1 MRIVYMGTPDF
12 AVNPLHALA
21 KAGYEVVGVVTQPDK
36 PKGRGKTMLPT
47 PVKEEAM
54 KHGFSVFQPLKVRD
68 PEFLSILKELAP
80 DIIVVAAFGQIIPKS
95 ILDMPKYGCIN
106 IHASLLPKYRGAAPI
121 QQAVIDGEKESGVTI
136 MRMATGL
143 DTGDMISKIV
153 VPLADDETGGS
164 LFDKL
169 AEAGGRLL
177 IDTLPHIFDGT
188 AVYEKQPEES
198 PTPYAGMITK
208 QMGMMD
214 FSKSAMELE
223 RLVRGLN
230 PWPSAFTYFNGKTLK
245 VWESF
250 VAGDDELLD
259 CEAKQTEPGTV
270 VKTDKKG
277 IYVACGDGV
286 LVLSAVQLEGKKRMD
301 ADAFL
306 RGCRIEAGNRFT
318 DKKE

>member
-1 MRIVYMGTPDF
+1 MKIVYMGTPDF

-21 KAGYEVVGVVTQPDK
+21 EAGYEVAGVVTKPDK

-47 PVKEEAM
+47 PVKEEAL
-54 KHGFSVFQPLKVRD
+54 KHGFPVYQPVKVRD
-68 PEFLSILKELAP
+68 PEFLQVLEKLEP

-95 ILDMPKYGCIN
+95 ILELPKYGCIN

-136 MRMATGL
+136 MRMGTGL
-143 DTGDMISKIV
+143 DTGDMISRIV
-153 VPLADDETGGS
+153 VPIAKDETGGT

-169 AEAGGRLL
+169 AEAGAKLL
-177 IDTLPHIFDGT
+177 VETLPHIFDGT

-208 QMGMMD
+208 QMGLIN
-214 FSKSAMELE
+214 FGKSAAELE

-230 PWPSAFTYFNGKTLK
+230 PWPSAFTFWNGKTLK

-250 VAGDDELLD
+250 VVKSEETGAE
-259 CEAKQTEPGTV
+259 KSEPGTV

-277 IYVACGDGV
+277 IYVACGEDV
-286 LVLSAVQLEGKKRMD
+286 LVLSQVQLEGKKRMD

-306 RGCRIEAGNRFT
+306 RGCHIETGSRFT

>member
-21 KAGYEVVGVVTQPDK
+21 EAGYEVVGVVTQPDK
-36 PKGRGKTMLPT
+36 PKGRGKTMMPT
-47 PVKEEAM
+47 PVKEEAL
-54 KHGFSVFQPLKVRD
+54 KHGFPVFQPEKVRD
-68 PEFLSILKELAP
+68 PQFQEVLKKLAP

-95 ILDMPKYGCIN
+95 ILEMPKFGCIN

-136 MRMATGL
+136 MKMDVGL

-153 VPLADDETGGS
+153 VPITSSETGGS

-169 AEAGGRLL
+169 AEAGAKLL
-177 IDTLPHIFDGT
+177 IETLPHIFDGT

-208 QMGMMD
+208 QMGKMD
-214 FSKSAMELE
+214 FSKSAQELE

-230 PWPSAFTYFNGKTLK
+230 PWPSAFTFWNGKTLK

-250 VAGDDELLD
+250 VDPSWENCKDE
-259 CEAKQTEPGTV
+259 EPGTV
-270 VKTDKKG
+270 IKTDKNG
-277 IYVACGDGV
+277 IYVACGEGV
-286 LVLSAVQLEGKKRMD
+286 LVLSKVQLEGKKRMD

-306 RGCRIEAGNRFT
+306 RGCKIEAGSRFM

>member
-1 MRIVYMGTPDF
+1 MKIVYMGTPDF

-21 KAGYEVVGVVTQPDK
+21 EAGYDVAGVITQPDK

-54 KHGFSVFQPLKVRD
+54 KHGFPVYQPVKVRD
-68 PEFLSILKELAP
+68 PEFLQVLEKLEP

-95 ILDMPKYGCIN
+95 ILELPKYGCIN

-136 MRMATGL
+136 MRMGTGL

-153 VPLADDETGGS
+153 VPIAKDETGGT

-169 AEAGGRLL
+169 AEAGAKLL
-177 IDTLPHIFDGT
+177 VETLPHIFDGT

-198 PTPYAGMITK
+198 PTPYAGMSTK
-208 QMGMMD
+208 QMGWIN
-214 FSKSAMELE
+214 FGKAAEELE

-230 PWPSAFTYFNGKTLK
+230 PWPSAFTFWNGKTLK

-250 VAGDDELLD
+250 VVKSEEAGAE
-259 CEAKQTEPGTV
+259 KSEPGTV

-277 IYVACGDGV
+277 IYVACGEDV
-286 LVLSAVQLEGKKRMD
+286 LVLSQVQLEGKKRMD

-306 RGCRIEAGNRFT
+306 RGCHIETGSRFT

>member
-1 MRIVYMGTPDF
+1 MKIVYMGTPDF

-21 KAGYEVVGVVTQPDK
+21 EAGYEVAGVVTQPDK

-47 PVKEEAM
+47 PVKEEAL
-54 KHGFSVFQPLKVRD
+54 KHGFPVYQPVKVRD
-68 PEFLSILKELAP
+68 PEFLQVLEKLEP

-95 ILDMPKYGCIN
+95 ILELPKYGCIN

-136 MRMATGL
+136 MRMGTGL

-153 VPLADDETGGS
+153 VPIAKDETGGT

-169 AEAGGRLL
+169 AEAGAKLL
-177 IDTLPHIFDGT
+177 VETLPHIFDGT

-208 QMGMMD
+208 QMGLIN
-214 FSKSAMELE
+214 FGKSAAELE

-230 PWPSAFTYFNGKTLK
+230 PWPSAFTFWNGKTLK

-250 VAGDDELLD
+250 VVKSEEAGAE
-259 CEAKQTEPGTV
+259 KSEPGTV

-277 IYVACGDGV
+277 IYVACGEDV
-286 LVLSAVQLEGKKRMD
+286 LVLSQVQLEGKKRMD

-306 RGCRIEAGNRFT
+306 RGCHIETGSRFT